1 MKTTLL
7 SSLCENHFL
16 FLLVALF
23 VFVGCGAQ
31 INTLAN
37 TLSTREWEVKR
48 LSINERAFRIQKGA
62 LLTFDIAQHRIF
74 GNTGCNNYAATFEF
88 GEKNISISRKTY
100 TRKLCHDEELMY
112 FEFEFLRNLEGEFII
127 ASLEEYLKT
136 LTPYQQI
143 TNPDLF
149 KRKDSKEIIVFFNRF
164 KAYFL
169 TQNGAEAFEM
179 DALPQE

>member
-1 MKTTLL
+1 MKTTLQT
-7 SSLCENHFL
+7 SLHKSHFL

-23 VFVGCGAQ
+23 VFCGCGAQ
-31 INTLAN
+31 INMLAN
-37 TLSTREWEVKR
+37 TLSAKEWEVKR

-62 LLTFDIAQHRIF
+62 LLTFDATQHRIF

-88 GEKNISISRKTY
+88 REKNIFISRKTY
-100 TRKLCHDEELMY
+100 TRKLCQDEELMY
-112 FEFEFLRNLEGEFII
+112 FEFEFLRNLEGEFTI

-169 TQNGAEAFEM
+169 TQSGAEAFEM